1 MFMKF
6 LFNFCKE
13 EGIQTFP
20 RSHNFSTM
28 TDFPWDWQWPSAS
41 PRPLTRWPFREKI
54 PRVSAATRESAVATT
69 TIHSNLES
77 TAARFRISLSDF
89 FGCSLAQQ
97 MHQAGLDVMIYPP
110 NETKSGLGDRW
121 GKQNPAIWFCLPRRY
136 VARNVTCVMWKNVPS
151 QLRPPPKKS

>member
-1 MFMKF
+1 MMFMKF

-20 RSHNFSTM
+20 RSHNFSIM

-41 PRPLTRWPFREKI
+41 PRPLTRWPFGEKI

-69 TIHSNLES
+69 TIHSNLGS

-97 MHQAGLDVMIYPP
+97 MHQAGLDVMKFNCTVSIRISPQ
-110 NETKSGLGDRW
+110 NETKLGGWVDRW
-121 GKQNPAIWFCLPRRY
+121 GKQNLAIWFCLPR
-136 VARNVTCVMWKNVPS
+136 T
-151 QLRPPPKKS
+151 